1 MYTVEY
7 EPDASVITSLDQ
19 QDMFEDVELIIGTDD
34 NVVFIRQY
42 DDKLAE
48 HQVIYMSIQQ
58 WMDLMAAW
66 NSPEGAF
73 YLESK
78 KKERQNG
85 TSTT

>member
-42 DDKLAE
+42 YDKLAE

-66 NSPEGAF
+66 NSPECAF

-78 KKERQNG
+78 KK
-85 TSTT
+85 